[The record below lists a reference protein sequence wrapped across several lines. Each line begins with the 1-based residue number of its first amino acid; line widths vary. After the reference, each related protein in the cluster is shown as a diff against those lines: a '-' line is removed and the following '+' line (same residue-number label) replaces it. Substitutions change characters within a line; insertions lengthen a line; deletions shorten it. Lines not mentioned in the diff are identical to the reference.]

1 MLDRFSRRRQLHT
14 RCNTKARLNDL
25 GRSREKA
32 GHIFSESFSNRK
44 TSTKQTFQANK
55 IMTFLTK
62 TYYL

>member
-1 MLDRFSRRRQLHT
+1 MLDRLSRRRQLYT
-14 RCNTKARLNDL
+14 RRNTKAWPNDL
-25 GRSREKA
+25 ARGCEKV
-32 GHIFSESFSNRK
+32 GDIFGESFSNRK